1 MERSWL
7 EITGGSRRFEAKESG
22 RVVADAKAVEIEPEA
37 AVGSSTTRSLHFAKP
52 SAAKKRIHGVT
63 DQRHKTSID
72 AFGGR
77 RCRRT
82 FPACRRVH
90 VDVVRHDHA
99 SDLASFFSS
108 PATSDGDRV
117 RAASDTPGL
126 TSPPPPSPVVLPGRT
141 SLSQRPAWIL
151 SLASFL
157 RPPPHPTF
165 SLSWPATSEPI
176 RKPKIIAVLA
186 PVAVPF
192 LSPATTMAAV
202 TSNGF
207 VAKMNPPGSILEIE
221 PNPLSSKQRCSNE
234 TVFHGL
240 CNRVRVWM
248 CMCVGVRECVCWC
261 VTFLFLFIG
270 TRVNNIMKRRKQLGV

>member
-157 RPPPHPTF
+157 RPPPPTPPSRSVGRQRRSRYENRRSSPSWHR
-165 SLSWPATSEPI
+165 SLS
-176 RKPKIIAVLA
+176 
-186 PVAVPF
+186 
-192 LSPATTMAAV
+192 LS
-202 TSNGF
+202 
-207 VAKMNPPGSILEIE
+207 
-221 PNPLSSKQRCSNE
+221 C
-234 TVFHGL
+234 
-240 CNRVRVWM
+240 
-248 CMCVGVRECVCWC
+248 
-261 VTFLFLFIG
+261 
-270 TRVNNIMKRRKQLGV
+270 RRRPRWRQ